1 MYYNLIKTPAFMK
14 TGKGILKSI
23 DQILEDAHLIYRRK
37 ILVTQDNL
45 YQEYE
50 QDLANVRFDKVVIV
64 KGGNVDE
71 VPTVKEQCKET
82 DALIVA
88 FGGGSVLDLV
98 KYAASQLDMP
108 YINVPSALSNDAV
121 YSCVARLTKNGKKFS
136 FGVQPPIGIVVDIN
150 IINKSPEILLYAGV
164 ADIVSN
170 LSAIQ
175 DWLLAHNEIGEPIN
189 ELSYMLAK
197 EAALPLLRYKKEDLH
212 SDGLILDLVNGIVT
226 SGLAMIV
233 SGNTRGTSGAEH
245 LISHAID
252 EFFPEKSTIHGIQ
265 VGWAH
270 GIISKRWRNDNYS
283 INDFYK
289 QIGLQEFFDKMVPW
303 SEEEFD
309 TLIPYAKQI
318 RNRFTVL
325 NKIDMFGVKT
335 QGNTVGGG

>member
-14 TGKGILKSI
+14 TGKGILKGI
-23 DQILEDAHLIYRRK
+23 DRILEDAHLIYRKK
-37 ILVTQDNL
+37 ILITQDNL

-50 QDLANVRFDKVVIV
+50 QDLANVKFDKVVIV

-71 VPTVKEQCKET
+71 VPNVKETCKEI

-98 KYAASQLDMP
+98 KYSASQLDMP

-136 FGVQPPIGIVVDIN
+136 FGVQPPIGIIVDIN

-175 DWLLAHNEIGEPIN
+175 DWLLAHNKIGERIN

-252 EFFPEKSTIHGIQ
+252 EYFPEKSTIHGLQ
-265 VGWAH
+265 VGWAQ
-270 GIISKRWRNDNYS
+270 GIIAKRWRNDPYK
-283 INDFYK
+283 INEFFE
-289 QIGLQEFFDKMVPW
+289 QIGLQDIYGKMVPW
-303 SEEEFD
+303 GEDEFD
-309 TLIPYAKQI
+309 SLIPYAKRI
-318 RNRFTVL
+318 RNRYTIFNL
-325 NKIDMFGVKT
+325 LSI
-335 QGNTVGGG
+335 

>member
-14 TGKGILKSI
+14 TGKGLLKYI
-23 DQILEDAHLIYRRK
+23 DQILEDAHLIYRKK
-37 ILVTQDNL
+37 ILVTQENL
-45 YQEYE
+45 YKEYE
-50 QDLANVRFDKVVIV
+50 HDLNKVRFDKIIIV

-71 VPTVKEQCKET
+71 VDKVKYECKET

-98 KYAASQLDMP
+98 KYSATQLDMA
-108 YINVPSALSNDAV
+108 YINVPSALSNDAI
-121 YSCVARLTKNGKKFS
+121 YSCVARLTKNGKKYS
-136 FGVQPPIGIVVDIN
+136 FGVQPPIGIIVDID
-150 IINKSPEILLYAGV
+150 IINKSPEILLYAGI

-170 LSAIQ
+170 LSAIE

-197 EAALPLLRYKKEDLH
+197 EAAIPLLRYKKEDLH
-212 SDGLILDLVNGIVT
+212 SDELILDLVNGIVT

-265 VGWAH
+265 VGWAQ
-270 GIISKRWRNDNYS
+270 GFITKRYRKDSFKIDVFFNR
-283 INDFYK
+283 
-289 QIGLQEFFDKMVPW
+289 IGLQDIFEKMIPWTEDDFDM
-303 SEEEFD
+303 
-309 TLIPYAKQI
+309 LIPYAMKI
-318 RNRFTVL
+318 RNRYTVFNSFNNQKHL
-325 NKIDMFGVKT
+325 
-335 QGNTVGGG
+335 

>member
-14 TGKGILKSI
+14 TGKGILKDI
-23 DQILEDAHLIYRRK
+23 DKILEDSHLVYRKK
-37 ILVTQDNL
+37 ILITQYNL

-50 QDLANVRFDKVVIV
+50 KDLQLVSFDKVVIV
-64 KGGNVDE
+64 KGGSVDE
-71 VPTVKEQCKET
+71 IQTVKDQCKEM

-98 KYAASQLDMP
+98 KYSASQLDMP

-136 FGVQPPIGIVVDIN
+136 FGVQPPIGIVVDID
-150 IINKSPEILLYAGV
+150 IINKSPEVLLYAGI

-197 EAALPLLRYKKEDLH
+197 EAALPLLRYKKDDLH
-212 SDGLILDLVNGIVT
+212 SDSLILDLVNGIVT

-252 EFFPEKSTIHGIQ
+252 EFFPEKSIIHGIQ

-270 GIISKRWRNDNYS
+270 GIIAKRWRNDSYM
-283 INDFYK
+283 INDFFQ
-289 QIGLQEFFDKMVPW
+289 QIGLLQVFDKMIPW
-303 SEEEFD
+303 REEDFD
-309 TLIPYAKQI
+309 SLIPYAKKI
-318 RNRFTVL
+318 RNRYTIFNL
-325 NKIDMFGVKT
+325 Y
-335 QGNTVGGG
+335 

>member
-1 MYYNLIKTPAFMK
+1 MK
-14 TGKGILKSI
+14 TGKGILKYI
-23 DQILEDAHLIYRRK
+23 DKILEDAHLIYRKK
-37 ILVTQDNL
+37 ILITQDNL

-50 QDLANVRFDKVVIV
+50 QDLRLVSFDKVVIV
-64 KGGNVDE
+64 RGGNVDE
-71 VPTVKEQCKET
+71 VSMVKEECKET

-98 KYAASQLDMP
+98 KYSASQLDMP

-136 FGVQPPIGIVVDIN
+136 FGVQPPIGIVVDTD
-150 IINKSPEILLYAGV
+150 IINKSPEVLLYAGV

-175 DWLLAHNEIGEPIN
+175 DWLLAHNMIGEPIN

-252 EFFPEKSTIHGIQ
+252 EFFPERSTIHGLQ
-265 VGWAH
+265 VGWAQ
-270 GIISKRWRNDNYS
+270 GIIAKRWRNDPFRV
-283 INDFYK
+283 NDFFNN
-289 QIGLQEFFDKMVPW
+289 IGLQEVYEKMIPW
-303 SEEEFD
+303 AESEFD
-309 TLIPYAKQI
+309 SLIPYARKI
-318 RNRFTVL
+318 RNRYTV
-325 NKIDMFGVKT
+325 F
-335 QGNTVGGG
+335 NTLI

>member
-14 TGKGILKSI
+14 TGKRILKSI
-23 DQILEDAHLIYRRK
+23 DQILEDAHLIYRKK

-64 KGGNVDE
+64 KGGDVDE
-71 VPTVKEQCKET
+71 VQTVKEQCKET

-121 YSCVARLTKNGKKFS
+121 YSCVARLTKDGKKFS
-136 FGVQPPIGIVVDIN
+136 FGVQPPIGIIVDIN

-175 DWLLAHNEIGEPIN
+175 DWLLAHNEIGESIN

-270 GIISKRWRNDNYS
+270 GIIAERYRNDPFK
-283 INDFYK
+283 INEYFQ
-289 QIGLQEFFDKMVPW
+289 QIGLTEVYDKMVPW
-303 SEEEFD
+303 KEEEFD
-309 TLIPYAKQI
+309 ALIPYAKRI
-318 RNRFTVL
+318 RQRYTIFN
-325 NKIDMFGVKT
+325 MVK
-335 QGNTVGGG
+335 

>member
-23 DQILEDAHLIYRRK
+23 DLILEDAHLIYRKK

-50 QDLANVRFDKVVIV
+50 QDLANVRFDKVAIV

-136 FGVQPPIGIVVDIN
+136 FGVQPPIGIIVDIN

-170 LSAIQ
+170 LSAVQ
-175 DWLLAHNEIGEPIN
+175 DWLLAHNAIGEPIN

-252 EFFPEKSTIHGIQ
+252 EYFPEKSTIHGIQ
-265 VGWAH
+265 VGWAQ
-270 GIISKRWRNDNYS
+270 GIIAKRWRNDSYKV
-283 INDFYK
+283 NDFFMEM
-289 QIGLQEFFDKMVPW
+289 GLQEVFDKMVPW
-303 SEEEFD
+303 SEDEFD
-309 TLIPYAKQI
+309 SLIPYAKQI
-318 RNRFTVL
+318 RNRFTV
-325 NKIDMFGVKT
+325 F
-335 QGNTVGGG
+335 NTL

>member
-1 MYYNLIKTPAFMK
+1 M
-14 TGKGILKSI
+14 
-23 DQILEDAHLIYRRK
+23 DQILEDAHLIYRKK
-37 ILVTQDNL
+37 ILVTQENL
-45 YQEYE
+45 FQEYE
-50 QDLANVRFDKVVIV
+50 PDLKYIRFDKVVIV

-71 VPTVKEQCKET
+71 VPAVKEQCKET

-98 KYAASQLDMP
+98 KYTASQLDMP

-121 YSCVARLTKNGKKFS
+121 YSCVARLTKNGKKYS
-136 FGVQPPIGIVVDIN
+136 FGVQPPIGIVVDID

-197 EAALPLLRYKKEDLH
+197 EAAIPLLRYKKEDLH

-252 EFFPEKSTIHGIQ
+252 EYFPEKAIIHGIQ
-265 VGWAH
+265 VGWAQ
-270 GIISKRWRNDNYS
+270 GIIAKRFRNDQFKVNEY
-283 INDFYK
+283 YQ
-289 QIGLQEFFDKMVPW
+289 QIGLTEVYEKMIPWCNQDFDM
-303 SEEEFD
+303 
-309 TLIPYAKQI
+309 LIPYAKAI
-318 RNRFTVL
+318 RKRYTIF
-325 NKIDMFGVKT
+325 
-335 QGNTVGGG
+335 NTL

>member
-14 TGKGILKSI
+14 TGKNLLKNL
-23 DQILEDAHLIYRRK
+23 DRILEDAHLIYRKK

-50 QDLANVRFDKVVIV
+50 LDLKSVRFDKVVIV
-64 KGGNVDE
+64 KGGSVDE
-71 VPTVKEQCKET
+71 VPTIKNECKET

-98 KYAASQLDMP
+98 KYSASQLDMP

-212 SDGLILDLVNGIVT
+212 SDSLILDLVNGIVT

-265 VGWAH
+265 VGWAQS
-270 GIISKRWRNDNYS
+270 IIAKRWNYDPFNV
-283 INDFYK
+283 NDFFLH
-289 QIGLQEFFDKMVPW
+289 IGLLDIFKEMIPWAEDDFDILV
-303 SEEEFD
+303 
-309 TLIPYAKQI
+309 PYARKI
-318 RNRFTVL
+318 RKRYTIFNSPLWDKL
-325 NKIDMFGVKT
+325 NIAK
-335 QGNTVGGG
+335 

>member
-14 TGKGILKSI
+14 TGKGILKNI
-23 DQILEDAHLIYRRK
+23 DKILEDAHLIYRKK
-37 ILVTQDNL
+37 ILVTQENL
-45 YQEYE
+45 YQDYE
-50 QDLANVRFDKVVIV
+50 QDLKLVSFDKVVIV
-64 KGGNVDE
+64 KGGSVDE
-71 VPTVKEQCKET
+71 AETVKAQCKEI

-98 KYAASQLDMP
+98 KYSASQLDMP

-136 FGVQPPIGIVVDIN
+136 FGVQPPIGIVVDID

-252 EFFPEKSTIHGIQ
+252 EYFPEKSTIHGIQ
-265 VGWAH
+265 VGWAQ
-270 GIISKRWRNDNYS
+270 GIIAKRWRNDPFDVNA
-283 INDFYK
+283 FY
-289 QIGLQEFFDKMVPW
+289 QRIGLKDVFEKMIPWQED
-303 SEEEFD
+303 EFNS
-309 TLIPYAKQI
+309 LIPYAMKI
-318 RNRFTVL
+318 RNRFTIFNIVSH
-325 NKIDMFGVKT
+325 
-335 QGNTVGGG
+335 

>member
-23 DQILEDAHLIYRRK
+23 DKVLEDAHLIYRKK
-37 ILVTQDNL
+37 ILVTQENL
-45 YQEYE
+45 YQDYE
-50 QDLANVRFDKVVIV
+50 QDLKLVSFDKVVIV
-64 KGGNVDE
+64 KGGSVDE
-71 VPTVKEQCKET
+71 AETVKAQCKEM

-98 KYAASQLDMP
+98 KYSASQLDMP

-136 FGVQPPIGIVVDIN
+136 FGVQPPIGIVVDID
-150 IINKSPEILLYAGV
+150 IINKSPEVLLYAGV

-252 EFFPEKSTIHGIQ
+252 EYFPEKSTIHGIQ
-265 VGWAH
+265 VGWAQ
-270 GIISKRWRNDNYS
+270 GIIAKRFRNDLFK
-283 INDFYK
+283 INEYFK
-289 QIGLQEFFDKMVPW
+289 IIGLQDVFDKMVPW
-303 SEEEFD
+303 TEEEFD
-309 TLIPYAKQI
+309 KLIPYAKKI
-318 RNRFTVL
+318 RNRFT
-325 NKIDMFGVKT
+325 IF
-335 QGNTVGGG
+335 NTL

>member
-14 TGKGILKSI
+14 TGKGILKYI
-23 DQILEDAHLIYRRK
+23 DKILEDAHLIYRKK
-37 ILVTQDNL
+37 ILITQDNL

-50 QDLANVRFDKVVIV
+50 QDLRLVSFDKVVIV

-71 VPTVKEQCKET
+71 VSMVKEECKET

-98 KYAASQLDMP
+98 KYSASQLDMP

-136 FGVQPPIGIVVDIN
+136 FGVQPPIGIVVDTD
-150 IINKSPEILLYAGV
+150 IINKSPEVLLYAGV

-175 DWLLAHNEIGEPIN
+175 DWLLAHNMIGEPIN

-252 EFFPEKSTIHGIQ
+252 EFFPERSTIHGLQ
-265 VGWAH
+265 VGWAQ
-270 GIISKRWRNDNYS
+270 GIIAKRWRNDPFRV
-283 INDFYK
+283 NDFFNN
-289 QIGLQEFFDKMVPW
+289 IGLQEVYEKMIPW
-303 SEEEFD
+303 AESEFD
-309 TLIPYAKQI
+309 SLIPYARKI
-318 RNRFTVL
+318 RNRYTV
-325 NKIDMFGVKT
+325 F
-335 QGNTVGGG
+335 NTLI

>member
-1 MYYNLIKTPAFMK
+1 MYYNLIKTPAFIK
-14 TGKGILKSI
+14 TGKGILKEI
-23 DQILEDAHLIYRRK
+23 DKILEDAHLIYRKK

-45 YQEYE
+45 YQEYD
-50 QDLANVRFDKVVIV
+50 QDLKSVSFDRVVIV
-64 KGGNVDE
+64 KGGSVDE
-71 VPTVKEQCKET
+71 ATMVKDECKET

-98 KYAASQLDMP
+98 KYCASQLDMP

-121 YSCVARLTKNGKKFS
+121 YSCVARLTKNGKKYS
-136 FGVQPPIGIVVDIN
+136 FGVQPPIGIVVDVD
-150 IINKSPEILLYAGV
+150 IINKSPEVLLYAGV

-175 DWLLAHNEIGEPIN
+175 DWLLAHNEMGEPIN

-212 SDGLILDLVNGIVT
+212 SDGLIFDLVNGIVT

-252 EFFPEKSTIHGIQ
+252 EYFPEKSTIHGIQ
-265 VGWAH
+265 VGWAQ
-270 GIISKRWRNDNYS
+270 GIIAKRWRNDPYQVNT
-283 INDFYK
+283 FFQ
-289 QIGLQEFFDKMVPW
+289 QIGLSDVFNKMVPW
-303 SEEEFD
+303 NEEEFD
-309 TLIPYAKQI
+309 LLIPYARRI
-318 RNRFTVL
+318 RKRFTVF
-325 NKIDMFGVKT
+325 NTID
-335 QGNTVGGG
+335 

>member
-23 DQILEDAHLIYRRK
+23 DQILEEAHLIYRKK
-37 ILVTQDNL
+37 ILVTQENL

-50 QDLANVRFDKVVIV
+50 QDLKLVSFDKIVIV
-64 KGGNVDE
+64 KGGSVDE
-71 VPTVKEQCKET
+71 VTKVKEDCKET

-98 KYAASQLDMP
+98 KYSASQLDMP

-121 YSCVARLTKNGKKFS
+121 YSCVARLTKDGKKYS
-136 FGVQPPIGIVVDIN
+136 FGVQPPIGIVVDIE

-164 ADIVSN
+164 SDIVSN

-212 SDGLILDLVNGIVT
+212 TDGLILDLVNGIVT

-252 EFFPEKSTIHGIQ
+252 EYFPEKSTIHGIQ
-265 VGWAH
+265 VGWAQA
-270 GIISKRWRNDNYS
+270 IIAKRWRNDPYR
-283 INDFYK
+283 INDFYQ
-289 QIGLQEFFDKMVPW
+289 QIGLQKIFAKMIPW
-303 SEEEFD
+303 TEDEFD
-309 TLIPYAKQI
+309 LLIPYAKKI
-318 RNRFTVL
+318 RNRFT
-325 NKIDMFGVKT
+325 IF
-335 QGNTVGGG
+335 NTIK

>member
-23 DQILEDAHLIYRRK
+23 DQILEDAHLIYRKK

-121 YSCVARLTKNGKKFS
+121 YSCVARLTKSGKKFS

-212 SDGLILDLVNGIVT
+212 SDCLILDLVNGIVT

-252 EFFPEKSTIHGIQ
+252 EYFPEKSTIHGIQ
-265 VGWAH
+265 VGWAQ
-270 GIISKRWRNDNYS
+270 GIIAKRYRNDPFK
-283 INDFYK
+283 INEYFQ
-289 QIGLQEFFDKMVPW
+289 QIGLTEVYDKMVPW
-303 SEEEFD
+303 KEEEFD
-309 TLIPYAKQI
+309 SLIPYARKI
-318 RNRFTVL
+318 RNRFT
-325 NKIDMFGVKT
+325 IF
-335 QGNTVGGG
+335 NTL

>member
-23 DQILEDAHLIYRRK
+23 DKILEDAHLIYRKK
-37 ILVTQDNL
+37 ILVTQENL

-50 QDLANVRFDKVVIV
+50 RDLKLVSFDKVVIV
-64 KGGNVDE
+64 KGGSVDE
-71 VPTVKEQCKET
+71 VTKVKEECKET

-136 FGVQPPIGIVVDIN
+136 FGVQPPIGIVVDID

-212 SDGLILDLVNGIVT
+212 SDELILDLVNGIVT

-252 EFFPEKSTIHGIQ
+252 EYFPEKSTIHGIQ
-265 VGWAH
+265 VGWAQ
-270 GIISKRWRNDNYS
+270 GIIAKRFRNDLFKV
-283 INDFYK
+283 NDFFNV
-289 QIGLQEFFDKMVPW
+289 IGLHELYSKMIPW
-303 SEEEFD
+303 NDEEFD
-309 TLIPYAKQI
+309 KLIPYAMQI
-318 RNRFTVL
+318 RKRYTVFNSITKERL
-325 NKIDMFGVKT
+325 
-335 QGNTVGGG
+335 

>member
-14 TGKGILKSI
+14 TGKGILKDI
-23 DQILEDAHLIYRRK
+23 DKILEDAHLVYRKK

-45 YQEYE
+45 YQDYE
-50 QDLANVRFDKVVIV
+50 KDLKQVSFDKVVVV
-64 KGGNVDE
+64 KGGSVDE
-71 VPTVKEQCKET
+71 VQSVKDQCKET

-98 KYAASQLDMP
+98 KYSASQLDMP

-136 FGVQPPIGIVVDIN
+136 FGVQPPIGIIVDID

-175 DWLLAHNEIGEPIN
+175 DWLLAHNETGEPIN

-252 EFFPEKSTIHGIQ
+252 EYFPEKSTIHGIQ
-265 VGWAH
+265 VGWAQS
-270 GIISKRWRNDNYS
+270 IIAKRWRKDPYRVNE
-283 INDFYK
+283 FYMK
-289 QIGLQEFFDKMVPW
+289 MGLQNVFDKMVPW
-303 SEEEFD
+303 KEDEFD
-309 TLIPYAKQI
+309 SLIPYAKKI
-318 RNRFTVL
+318 RNRYTV
-325 NKIDMFGVKT
+325 F
-335 QGNTVGGG
+335 NTNIFL

>member
-14 TGKGILKSI
+14 TGKGILKAI
-23 DQILEDAHLIYRRK
+23 DKILEDAHLVYRKK
-37 ILVTQDNL
+37 ILVTQENL
-45 YQEYE
+45 YQDYKK
-50 QDLANVRFDKVVIV
+50 DLKLVSFDKVVIV
-64 KGGNVDE
+64 KGGSVDE
-71 VPTVKEQCKET
+71 VHTVKEQCKET

-175 DWLLAHNEIGEPIN
+175 DWLLAHNEIGESIN

-252 EFFPEKSTIHGIQ
+252 EYFPEKSTIHGIQ
-265 VGWAH
+265 VGWAQ
-270 GIISKRWRNDNYS
+270 GIIAKRFRNDPYR
-283 INDFYK
+283 INNFFNE
-289 QIGLQEFFDKMVPW
+289 IGLQEIFDKMVPW
-303 SEEEFD
+303 SEDEFD
-309 TLIPYAKQI
+309 SLIPYAKKI
-318 RNRFTVL
+318 RNRYTVF
-325 NKIDMFGVKT
+325 NVIEND
-335 QGNTVGGG
+335 

>member
-23 DQILEDAHLIYRRK
+23 DKILEDAHLIYRKK
-37 ILVTQDNL
+37 ILVTQENL

-50 QDLANVRFDKVVIV
+50 RDLKLFSFDKVVIV
-64 KGGNVDE
+64 RGGSVDE
-71 VPTVKEQCKET
+71 VTKVKEECKET

-98 KYAASQLDMP
+98 KYSASQLDMP

-136 FGVQPPIGIVVDIN
+136 FGVQPPIGIVVDID

-252 EFFPEKSTIHGIQ
+252 EYYPEKSTIHGIQ
-265 VGWAH
+265 VGWAQ
-270 GIISKRWRNDNYS
+270 GIIARRYRNDPFRV
-283 INDFYK
+283 NDFFQK
-289 QIGLQEFFDKMVPW
+289 IGLQEVFNKMVPW

-309 TLIPYAKQI
+309 LLIPYAKKI
-318 RNRFTVL
+318 RNRFTIF
-325 NKIDMFGVKT
+325 NIQNRST
-335 QGNTVGGG
+335 YER

>member
-14 TGKGILKSI
+14 TGKGILKNI
-23 DQILEDAHLIYRRK
+23 DQILEDAHLIYRKK
-37 ILVTQDNL
+37 ILITQDNL

-50 QDLANVRFDKVVIV
+50 QDLKCVRFDKIVLV
-64 KGGNVDE
+64 KGGSVDE
-71 VPTVKEQCKET
+71 VPIVKNECKET

-98 KYAASQLDMP
+98 KYSASQLDMP

-121 YSCVARLTKNGKKFS
+121 YSCVARLTKNDKKFS
-136 FGVQPPIGIVVDIN
+136 FGVQPPIGIVVDVN
-150 IINKSPEILLYAGV
+150 IINKSPEVLLYAGV

-252 EFFPEKSTIHGIQ
+252 EYFPEKSTIHGIQ
-265 VGWAH
+265 VGWAQ
-270 GIISKRWRNDNYS
+270 GIIAKRYRNDPFN
-283 INDFYK
+283 INNFFQ
-289 QIGLQEFFDKMVPW
+289 QIGLKEVFDKMVPW
-303 SEEEFD
+303 REGDFD
-309 TLIPYAKQI
+309 SLIPYAKKI
-318 RNRFTVL
+318 RNRFT
-325 NKIDMFGVKT
+325 IF
-335 QGNTVGGG
+335 NTLYL

>member
-1 MYYNLIKTPAFMK
+1 MK

-23 DQILEDAHLIYRRK
+23 DKILEDAHLIYRKK

-50 QDLANVRFDKVVIV
+50 QDLKLVSFDKVIIV

-71 VPTVKEQCKET
+71 VIKVKEECKET
-82 DALIVA
+82 DSLIVA

-98 KYAASQLDMP
+98 KYSASQLDMP

-121 YSCVARLTKNGKKFS
+121 YSCVARLTKNGRKFS
-136 FGVQPPIGIVVDIN
+136 FGVQPPIGIVVDID
-150 IINKSPEILLYAGV
+150 IVNKSPEVLLYAGV

-265 VGWAH
+265 VGWAQ
-270 GIISKRWRNDNYS
+270 GIIEKQYRNDPYI
-283 INDFYK
+283 INEYFK
-289 QIGLQEFFDKMVPW
+289 QMGLKEVFEKMIPW
-303 SEEEFD
+303 KEEDFD
-309 TLIPYAKQI
+309 TLIPYAKRI
-318 RNRFTVL
+318 RNRYTVFNL
-325 NKIDMFGVKT
+325 
-335 QGNTVGGG
+335 Q

>member
-23 DQILEDAHLIYRRK
+23 DKILEDAHLIYRKK

-50 QDLANVRFDKVVIV
+50 QDLKLVSFDKVVLV
-64 KGGNVDE
+64 RGGSIDE
-71 VPTVKEQCKET
+71 VTKVKEECKET
-82 DALIVA
+82 DSLIVA

-98 KYAASQLDMP
+98 KYSASQLDMP

-121 YSCVARLTKNGKKFS
+121 YSCVARLTKDGKKYS
-136 FGVQPPIGIVVDIN
+136 FGVQPPIGIIVDID

-197 EAALPLLRYKKEDLH
+197 EAALPLLRYGKEDLH

-265 VGWAH
+265 VGWAQ
-270 GIISKRWRNDNYS
+270 GIIAKRYRNDPYK
-283 INDFYK
+283 INNFYLK
-289 QIGLQEFFDKMVPW
+289 IGLAEIFEKMVPW
-303 SEEEFD
+303 SEDDFD
-309 TLIPYAKQI
+309 SLITYAI
-318 RNRFTVL
+318 RIRKRYTIFNSI
-325 NKIDMFGVKT
+325 K
-335 QGNTVGGG
+335 

>member
-14 TGKGILKSI
+14 TGKGILKNI
-23 DQILEDAHLIYRRK
+23 DKILEDAHLIYRKK

-50 QDLANVRFDKVVIV
+50 QDLKLVSFDKVVIV

-71 VPTVKEQCKET
+71 VQTVKEQCAEM

-136 FGVQPPIGIVVDIN
+136 FGVQPPIGIVVDVD

-197 EAALPLLRYKKEDLH
+197 EAALPLLRYSKEDLH

-252 EFFPEKSTIHGIQ
+252 EYFPEKSTIHGIQ
-265 VGWAH
+265 VGWAQ
-270 GIISKRWRNDNYS
+270 GIIAKRWRNDPYRV
-283 INDFYK
+283 NDFYTR
-289 QIGLQEFFDKMVPW
+289 IGLDKVFKERIPW
-303 SEEEFD
+303 KEDEFD
-309 TLIPYAKQI
+309 TLIPYAKKI
-318 RNRFTVL
+318 RQRYTV
-325 NKIDMFGVKT
+325 F
-335 QGNTVGGG
+335 NTL